1 MTEGLPDLYIY
12 ISLSRTWPCIS
23 AIEGASSSF
32 HPGDPD
38 LATFSPTLSASNP
51 GKMHLS
57 LTTLLALA
65 ATGRASPLSLSP
77 RQSNVPMIYL
87 FNIPDVTGF
96 GNSATFVGAG
106 TPGQCQNFPTFVRG
120 FGRAYPLDGFT
131 CTLYFEYSCAGSAIT
146 IGPTDTY
153 RSAEDGNRASPP
165 DVPVIKSW
173 RCSKISTGGG
183 GGRPGRPTVGE
194 E

>member
-1 MTEGLPDLYIY
+1 MQL
-12 ISLSRTWPCIS
+12 
-23 AIEGASSSF
+23 
-32 HPGDPD
+32 
-38 LATFSPTLSASNP
+38 
-51 GKMHLS
+51 K
-57 LTTLLALA
+57 LTTLLTTFAV
-65 ATGRASPLSLSP
+65 TGYTAPLSP

-153 RSAEDGNRASPP
+153 RSAEDGNRAPPP

-173 RCSKISTGGG
+173 RCSKITTGGG
-183 GGRPGRPTVGE
+183 GGRPTRPTVGE